1 MNLTLDV
8 IRRAALLLDEAK
20 PLPRLFSTFLWP
32 EQQATVVEHEEGR
45 RIIASPYFWRRIPM
59 KHSATI
65 DPTLN
70 GFAAYMGLQIIDLDL
85 DANHDL
91 RRDIMLDIADR
102 LLKSEEEAARDA
114 EQTGT
119 EVGRPT
125 SFEVGNRP

>member
-8 IRRAALLLDEAK
+8 IRRAAADLVTLGPA
-20 PLPRLFSTFLWP
+20 PQLFSTFLWP
-32 EQQATVVEHEEGR
+32 DQQATVVEHEEGG
-45 RIIASPYFWRRIPM
+45 RIVASPNFWRRIPM
-59 KHSATI
+59 THSATI

-85 DANHDL
+85 AANHDL

-102 LLKSEEEAARDA
+102 WLKSEETAARNS
-114 EQTGT
+114 EQSGT

-125 SFEVGNRP
+125 SL